1 MDADKLRTA
10 FTGFFAARGHEIV
23 PSASLIPQHQR
34 APLFT
39 NAGMNQFIPYF
50 LGEEVPPYKRATSVQ
65 KCVRIRGKHDD
76 IDQVGRTTRHLT
88 FFEMLGNFSFGDY
101 FKAEAIPWAWEL
113 LTVDL
118 GLDGERLWATVY
130 TDDDQAAQIWRDAV
144 GLPAERIQRMG
155 EDNFWEMG
163 ETGPCGPCSEIYYDR
178 GPEFGPPGGPL
189 NGGEERYVEIWNLVF
204 TQYDRQADGTFEP
217 LPRPN
222 IDTGAG
228 LERLLAILEG
238 VPSIWETGVLRPII
252 ARAEELSGRA
262 YGGGGETDVALRVL
276 ADHARSTAML
286 IADGVLPSN
295 DGRGYVLRRLIRRA
309 VLTARR
315 MGVEERVTPSL
326 ASSAADVLGNAYPAL
341 RDDLELVRGVL
352 DREEAGFDHTLRTGL
367 SLLRDALESAQG
379 TQGGDGGSSEGA
391 QARDET
397 PRASGSHG
405 AQVPHG
411 HVRHALSGEVAFR
424 LHDTHGFP
432 IELTEELAAEVGV
445 TVDRA
450 GYEALMAEQRERA
463 REASRTP
470 AAADEDS
477 YRALLD
483 SEGPTIFVGR
493 APESY
498 AVPSRV
504 IGVLGGSEA
513 GTAEIFLDR
522 TPFYREGGGQVG
534 DTGSIVTETGRAD
547 VYDTVA
553 ALPGLSA
560 HRARLIGEIFAGQD
574 ALAAIDGVRRE
585 AIRRN
590 HTGTHLLHA
599 ALRQV
604 LGDHVRQQGS
614 LVAPDRLR
622 FDFSHHAAPAPEELR
637 AVLEMVNADVI
648 SDDDVETTETTR
660 DAAAAMGAVAF
671 FGDKYGDIVRVVRAG
686 RHSLEFC
693 GGTHVDALGMIGP
706 MAIVSEASIGSGTRR
721 IEAVTGF
728 VTLER
733 AARRDALVQEA
744 ATLLKVDPDGVLDA
758 LGKLLDRQRSAEKEL
773 ARLRSSS
780 IAAEGAELAVGVAGG
795 LVVARRDGRG
805 AEELRA
811 LAQAVYH
818 HEGVRA
824 AVIGGTPDGSKVAI
838 AAVTGGHPD
847 AGLLVKQVAVIVGGG
862 GGGSPEVAVA
872 GGRDPARL
880 DEALGEARRLVLG
893 A

>member
-23 PSASLIPQHQR
+23 PSASLIPHHQR

-101 FKAEAIPWAWEL
+101 FKAEAISWAWEL
-113 LTVDL
+113 LTGDL
-118 GLDGERLWATVY
+118 ALDGDRLWATVY
-130 TDDDQAAQIWRDAV
+130 TDDDEAARIWSDAV

-228 LERLLAILEG
+228 FERLLAILEG

-252 ARAEELSGRA
+252 ARAEELSGRS

-276 ADHARSTAML
+276 ADHARSSAML

-326 ASSAADVLGNAYPAL
+326 ASSVADVLGNAYPSL
-341 RDDLELVRGVL
+341 NDDLELVRGVL
-352 DREEAGFDHTLRTGL
+352 DREEAGFDRTLRTGL
-367 SLLRDALESAQG
+367 SLLQDALEG
-379 TQGGDGGSSEGA
+379 
-391 QARDET
+391 ARDEEAQGQDGS
-397 PRASGSHG
+397 PRLLEEGG
-405 AQVPHG
+405 APVADQESR
-411 HVRHALSGEVAFR
+411 HVLSGEVAFR

-432 IELTEELAAEVGV
+432 IELTEELATEAGV
-445 TVDRA
+445 SVDRA
-450 GYEALMAEQRERA
+450 RYEALMAEQRERA

-477 YRALLD
+477 YRALID
-483 SEGPTIFVGR
+483 SEGPTVFVGR

-504 IGVLGGSEA
+504 IGVLAGPEA

-560 HRARLIGEIFAGQD
+560 HRARLTGEIFAGQD
-574 ALAAIDGVRRE
+574 ALAAIDGARRE

-637 AVLEMVNADVI
+637 AVLEMVNADVL

-671 FGDKYGDIVRVVRAG
+671 FGDKYGDVVRVVRAG

-721 IEAVTGF
+721 VEAVTGF
-728 VTLER
+728 VALGR
-733 AARRDALVQEA
+733 ATRRDTLVQET

-773 ARLRSSS
+773 ARLRGSS
-780 IAAEGAELAVGVAGG
+780 IAAEGAELAEGADDGV
-795 LVVARRDGRG
+795 VVARRDGRS

-811 LAQAVYH
+811 LAQAVRH
-818 HEGVRA
+818 HDGVRA

-838 AAVTGGHPD
+838 AAVTGGRPD

-872 GGRDPARL
+872 GGRDATRL